1 MHTVMWM
8 SYDLGVKGD
17 YEGLY
22 AWLDDHDAKECG
34 NSVAFLRYEY
44 SADCLS
50 ELKEDIA
57 RHVNLDKL
65 DRIYIIW
72 RDEQKIRG
80 QFLFGKRKAA
90 PWVGSGTKE
99 VQVDEED

>member
-1 MHTVMWM
+1 MHTAMWM

-44 SADCLS
+44 SADFETIASIPGLGMAPVGHLS
-50 ELKEDIA
+50 YSA
-57 RHVNLDKL
+57 GPNM
-65 DRIYIIW
+65 
-72 RDEQKIRG
+72 
-80 QFLFGKRKAA
+80 
-90 PWVGSGTKE
+90 
-99 VQVDEED
+99 

>member
-1 MHTVMWM
+1 MHIVMWM

-44 SADCLS
+44 SANFLS

-57 RHVNLDKL
+57 RHVNLDTR
-65 DRIYIIW
+65 DRVYIIW
-72 RDEQKIRG
+72 REEQKNTRPVFIRQEEG
-80 QFLFGKRKAA
+80 CPMGRFRYAR
-90 PWVGSGTKE
+90 GSSR
-99 VQVDEED
+99 